1 MNMEAAMK
9 QIGFI
14 GVGIMGKSMARNL
27 MKHGYTV
34 HVYARTPK
42 KAQDLIE
49 EGAILHPSIA
59 QCVKASEA
67 VITMVGY
74 PSDVEE
80 VYCGENGIFASAKE
94 GTLLI
99 DMTTSSPKLAAMLHE
114 HGKIRHLAVMD
125 TTATSLAMDNDIP
138 VIVFA
143 LAEPENIVR
152 VLGGEKLGTLV
163 K

>member
-1 MNMEAAMK
+1 MK

-99 DMTTSSPKLAAMLHE
+99 DMTTSSPKLACSFMSRE
-114 HGKIRHLAVMD
+114 DTPSCRHGCSGYRRGQRCTRGNTDDPCRRRAKRL
-125 TTATSLAMDNDIP
+125 
-138 VIVFA
+138 
-143 LAEPENIVR
+143 
-152 VLGGEKLGTLV
+152 
-163 K
+163 